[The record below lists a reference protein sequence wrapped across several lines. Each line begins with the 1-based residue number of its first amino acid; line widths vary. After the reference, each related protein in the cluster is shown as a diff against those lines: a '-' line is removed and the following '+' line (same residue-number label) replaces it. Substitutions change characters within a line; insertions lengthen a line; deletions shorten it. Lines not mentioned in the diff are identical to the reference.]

1 MSLFLLEINRG
12 ETERRTAEEA
22 LRASESMLAEAQ
34 RLGHIGSWRLD
45 VPSGALL
52 WSPEQYR
59 IFGLKPGS
67 FVPTVDGA
75 AEYVHPDDR
84 SAIAKIDE
92 PPMQVQPE
100 EWVEMR
106 IVRPDGEIRRI
117 TTRVAVICADDGSPR
132 EMVGTTIDVTDR
144 RVMEEELRALNAE
157 LEQRVQRRTA
167 QLQSANEEL
176 EAFAYSVSHDLRA
189 PLRALDGFS
198 LALLEDYS
206 DGLDQT
212 AQDYLGRVRGASQR
226 MGALIDDLLSLSR
239 VTRREMELE
248 DVDISDLARRVAQRL
263 REAEPERAVAVTI
276 AEGLHVRADAGLL
289 EVALENLLN
298 NAWKFTS
305 RVENAH
311 VEFAADG
318 EGADLV
324 YHVRDDG
331 AGFDPTYVG
340 KLFAPFQRLH
350 TASEFPGSGIG
361 LATVRR
367 IIHRHGGRCW
377 AEGKPG
383 AGATVYFTLAP
394 TNETEGGGSQ

>member
-144 RVMEEELRALNAE
+144 RVMEE
-157 LEQRVQRRTA
+157 
-167 QLQSANEEL
+167 
-176 EAFAYSVSHDLRA
+176 A